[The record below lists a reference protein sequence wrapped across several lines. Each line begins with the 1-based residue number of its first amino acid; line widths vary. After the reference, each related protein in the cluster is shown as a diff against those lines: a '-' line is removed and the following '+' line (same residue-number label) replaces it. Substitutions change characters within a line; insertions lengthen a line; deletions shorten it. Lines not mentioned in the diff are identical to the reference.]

1 MADDIEKLRRSVRVN
16 RALIVIILLLFLL
29 IIAGF
34 CFGGFYL
41 YKLSQEYLPL
51 IRKFSET
58 DWTLMSDRIS
68 RLNPADLHDKID
80 ALQEE
85 LTAIREALST
95 FH

>member
-85 LTAIREALST
+85 LAAVREALST

>member
-41 YKLSQEYLPL
+41 HKLSQEYLPL

-85 LTAIREALST
+85 LAAVREALST

>member
-16 RALIVIILLLFLL
+16 RALIVIILFLFLL

>member
-1 MADDIEKLRRSVRVN
+1 MTDDMAKLRRSVRVN
-16 RALIVIILLLFLL
+16 RALIVIILFLFLL

>member
-85 LTAIREALST
+85 LAAVRAALST

>member
-16 RALIVIILLLFLL
+16 RALIVIILFLFLL

-34 CFGGFYL
+34 CFGGFYI